1 MDMRPIPET
10 QERERNPLRWIWRGA
25 AGVVVL
31 YLAGFVLFMAM
42 LPEPV
47 AETKVAHADG
57 IVALT
62 GEDARLAPAVTLL
75 EEGVAPRLLISGVFP
90 GTTKSDLK
98 DLTHGG
104 ARFDCCADLGFAA
117 RDTGGN
123 AREAAHW
130 VRNHR
135 FRSLIVVTASYHM
148 PRSLVEFEAAMPNV
162 KLIAFPVETDPVK
175 PTFLKRW
182 YRLQGE
188 YAKFLLTEVAIAAGL
203 KN

>member
-10 QERERNPLRWIWRGA
+10 QEQRVGPLRWTWRIVASA
-25 AGVVVL
+25 ALL
-31 YLAGFVLFMAM
+31 YVAGFVVFMAT
-42 LPEPV
+42 LPGPV
-47 AETKVAHADG
+47 DDKKVAHADG

-62 GEDARLAPAVTLL
+62 GEDARLAPAVNLL
-75 EEGVAPRLLISGVFP
+75 EEGAAPRLLISGVFP

-98 DLTHGG
+98 ELTHGG

-123 AREAAHW
+123 AREAARW
-130 VRNHR
+130 VRNHNYK
-135 FRSLIVVTASYHM
+135 SLIVVTASYHM
-148 PRSLVEFEAAMPNV
+148 PRSLVEFAAAMPNV

-182 YRLQGE
+182 YRMQGE
-188 YAKFLLTEVAIAAGL
+188 YAKFILTEVAVALGL